1 MPWLM
6 RLMLLLT
13 GGALALST
21 ACMAPVNA
29 PFGAEIG
36 ELEDVKLGWD
46 AEYAGNPNIW
56 ALFRVDFQVYD
67 EDDAVPYNNVVLEV
81 FSGYEY
87 VYVLPTGV
95 INVANCPQG
104 EGQWDTYCS
113 DPNQTWGEL
122 TGDFNSALT
131 PTFYRGYTD
140 SRGVESVWIW
150 IEDMPIIGEDDNVSV
165 GEVSISA
172 SIGVDSTAFSI
183 TSN

>member
-1 MPWLM
+1 
-6 RLMLLLT
+6 MLLLT

-29 PFGAEIG
+29 PSGAVIG
-36 ELEDVKLGWD
+36 DLEDVQVGWV
-46 AEYAGNPNIW
+46 AEYEGLANVW
-56 ALFRVDFQVYD
+56 ALFRVDFNVYD
-67 EDDAVPYNNVVLEV
+67 EEDSVPYNNVVLEV
-81 FSGYEY
+81 FSGYES

-150 IEDMPIIGEDDNVSV
+150 IEDMPVAGEEEGAAVSS
-165 GEVSISA
+165 VSITA
-172 SIGVDSTAFSI
+172 SIGVDSKSFTI
-183 TSN
+183 TPN

>member
-1 MPWLM
+1 MPWLT
-6 RLMLLLT
+6 RIMLLLT
-13 GGALALST
+13 GGALALTT

-29 PFGAEIG
+29 PMGAQLMEI
-36 ELEDVKLGWD
+36 ENVNVAWD
-46 AEYAGNPNIW
+46 ASYAGDPNIW
-56 ALFRVDFQVYD
+56 ALVRVDFNVWNEED
-67 EDDAVPYNNVVLEV
+67 EIPYNNVVIEV
-81 FSGYEY
+81 FSGFEH

-140 SRGVESVWIW
+140 SRGVESVWLW
-150 IEDMPIIGEDDNVSV
+150 VEDMPIAGETETV
-165 GEVSISA
+165 GPVTITA
-172 SIGVDSTAFSI
+172 SIGVDSTSFTI
-183 TSN
+183 EG

>member
-1 MPWLM
+1 MPWLT
-6 RLMLLLT
+6 RIMLLLM
-13 GGALALST
+13 GVALALTT

-29 PFGAEIG
+29 PYDAELADLDG
-36 ELEDVKLGWD
+36 VTVAWD
-46 AEYAGNPNIW
+46 ASYEGEPNIW
-56 ALFRVDFQVYD
+56 ALFRVDFYVSSS
-67 EDDAVPYNNVVLEV
+67 EDKVPYNNVVLEV
-81 FSGYEY
+81 FSGYEH

-140 SRGVESVWIW
+140 SRGVESVWLW
-150 IEDMPIIGEDDNVSV
+150 IEDMPVTDESV
-165 GEVSISA
+165 GSVSITA
-172 SIGVDSTAFSI
+172 SIGVDSTTFAISAD
-183 TSN
+183 